1 MIDLQQAKFCVN
13 CEAIYTEQV
22 CPRCLS
28 ECFLWISS
36 VVGTILKEKI
46 EYGALQSGFFSSYF
60 PRKPWRTWQ
69 TPSTFHNHGAPGM
82 KTGRTH
88 PLATPT
94 QSSWGAISGGIYGQG
109 CRRV

>member
-69 TPSTFHNHGAPGM
+69 GAFNLSQPRRPWDANRANASPGNADPIGA
-82 KTGRTH
+82 GRH
-88 PLATPT
+88 LWRNLWAGRP
-94 QSSWGAISGGIYGQG
+94 
-109 CRRV
+109 